1 MRFFFSF
8 TEKPPT
14 DINES
19 NSVRAL
25 QQVCVC
31 VFLWFK
37 PPVLHISIYLS
48 VSFLE
53 TVMLL
58 LKAEL

>member
-1 MRFFFSF
+1 MRFFFSY

-25 QQVCVC
+25 QQVCVM
-31 VFLWFK
+31 LWFK